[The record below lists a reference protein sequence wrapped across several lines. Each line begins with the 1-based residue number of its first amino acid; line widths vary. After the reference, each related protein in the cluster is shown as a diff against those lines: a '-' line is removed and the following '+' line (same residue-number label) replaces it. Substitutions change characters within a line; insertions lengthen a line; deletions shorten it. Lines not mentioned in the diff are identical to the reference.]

1 MKHYLEIQVQPD
13 PEFPA
18 PHLMNALFAKLHRA
32 LVAQQGAGPVGVSFP
47 EVDERVPTL
56 GTRLRLHSAQ
66 AQAQVLE
73 ALMAADWLRGM
84 RDHVAVSVVAEV
96 PTQVRHRVV
105 SRVQAQSSP
114 ERLRRRL
121 MRRHTLTDAEARER
135 IPDSVAERLRLP
147 YVQLR
152 STSTGQSFCLFIAHG
167 PLQDEP
173 VAGEFSAYGLSA
185 TGSVPWF

>member
-1 MKHYLEIQVQPD
+1 MNGHYLDIHVQPD

-18 PHLMNALFAKLHRA
+18 AHLMNALFAKLHRA
-32 LVAQQGAGPVGVSFP
+32 LVGQGAGLIGVSFP
-47 EVDERVPTL
+47 GVDTQPML
-56 GTRLRLHSAQ
+56 GTTLRLHAAQ
-66 AQAQVLE
+66 GAPLE
-73 ALMAADWLRGM
+73 SLMASDWLRGM
-84 RDHVAVSVVAEV
+84 SDHVCLTSLALV
-96 PTQVRHRVV
+96 PEQVRHRVV

-121 MRRHTLTDAEARER
+121 MRRHSLTETEARER

-152 STSTGQSFCLFIAHG
+152 STSTGQHFFLFIAHG
-167 PLQDEP
+167 PLLESP
-173 VAGEFSAYGLSA
+173 AAGEFSAYGLSQ

>member
-32 LVAQQGAGPVGVSFP
+32 LVAQQGAGPVGLSFP
-47 EVDERVPTL
+47 GVDERVPTL
-56 GTRLRLHSAQ
+56 GTRLRVYAAQ
-66 AQAQVLE
+66 AQALE
-73 ALMAADWLRGM
+73 SLMAADWLRGM
-84 RDHVAVSVVAEV
+84 RDHVAVSGVADV
-96 PTQVRHRVV
+96 PGQVRHRVV

-167 PLQDEP
+167 PLLDEP
-173 VAGEFSAYGLSA
+173 VSGEFSAYGLSQ

>member
-1 MKHYLEIQVQPD
+1 MKHYLDIEVRPD

-32 LVAQQGAGPVGVSFP
+32 LVAQGAGRVAVSFP
-47 EVDERVPTL
+47 GFDARVPHL
-56 GTRLRLHSAQ
+56 GTQLRLHAAKDSAL
-66 AQAQVLE
+66 VSLI
-73 ALMAADWLRGM
+73 ALNWLRGM
-84 RDHVAVSVVAEV
+84 RDHVNLSPPRPV
-96 PTQVRHRVV
+96 PAQVRYRVV

-121 MRRHTLTDAEARER
+121 MRRQGLSEAEAVER
-135 IPDSVAERLRLP
+135 LPDSIAERLHLP

-152 STSTGQSFCLFIAHG
+152 STSTGQNFCLFISHG
-167 PLQDEP
+167 PLLDEAVEGP
-173 VAGEFSAYGLSA
+173 FSAYGLSP